1 MQENAIQ
8 IQGEMIIGRRI
19 VRGSAGVV
27 RGFDPARH
35 ATLEPAFGM
44 ATEDDAAAA
53 CVLAGQA
60 FDSYRATAPEQ
71 RARFLE
77 TIAERILGLGAVLI
91 ERASQESGLPT
102 ARLEGERMRTVNQ
115 LRLFAKVVRDGYWQ
129 EATLDSP
136 LPERAPPRPDL
147 RMRKVPLGPVAVFGA
162 SNFPLAF
169 SVAGGDTASAL
180 AAGCPVVVKAH
191 NAHLGTSE
199 LVGKAVLA
207 AAIECGMPEGV
218 FSMLVGEGAKVGQ
231 QLVSHP
237 AIKAVGF
244 TGSRQGGLALVR
256 AAAARKEPIPVY
268 AEMSSINPFLVLPG
282 ALANGGKLASGFVD
296 SLTMGVGQ
304 FCTNPGL
311 VIGLAGERFDA
322 FAAAAAEAL
331 QAKAAGTM
339 LTAGIHKAYVS
350 AIERHSGIAGV
361 QLLARGSADAGTEK
375 AGCAAQAALY
385 RVDAATF
392 LATPDLEEEIF
403 GPASVLVACRDE
415 AEMLAVAEHL
425 EGQLTATVHAT
436 GDDYALAARLLPVLE
451 RKAGRILFNG
461 FPTGVEVSHAMVHGG
476 PFPATSDSRST
487 SVGAT
492 AIERF
497 LRPVCYQEVPA
508 ALLPEALRDDN
519 PLGLARL
526 VDGKLVNME

>member
-1 MQENAIQ
+1 MQQQAIQ
-8 IQGEMIIGRRI
+8 IQGEMIIGRRV
-19 VRGSAGVV
+19 VRGTAGAV

-35 ATLEPAFGM
+35 ATLEPEFGM

-60 FDSYRATAPEQ
+60 FDSYRATNPEQ

-77 TIAERILGLGAVLI
+77 TIAERILGLGSALI
-91 ERASQESGLPT
+91 ERATQESGLPT

-199 LVGKAVLA
+199 LVGKAVQQ

-218 FSMLVGEGAKVGQ
+218 FSMLIGEGARVGQ

-268 AEMSSINPFLVLPG
+268 AEMSSINPFFTLPG
-282 ALANGGKLASGFVD
+282 ALAGGAAKLASGFVD

-322 FAAAAAEAL
+322 FSAAAAEAL
-331 QAKAAGTM
+331 QAKTAGTM
-339 LTAGIHKAYVS
+339 LTAGIHKAYVG
-350 AIERHSGIAGV
+350 AIERRSGIAGV
-361 QLLARGSADAGTEK
+361 QLLARGSAEG

-403 GPASVLVACRDE
+403 GPASVLVECRDE
-415 AEMLAVAEHL
+415 AEVLAVAEHL

-436 GDDYALAARLLPVLE
+436 SDDYALAAKLLPVLE

-508 ALLPEALRDDN
+508 SLLPEALRDDN

-526 VDGKLVNME
+526 VDGRLVNVE